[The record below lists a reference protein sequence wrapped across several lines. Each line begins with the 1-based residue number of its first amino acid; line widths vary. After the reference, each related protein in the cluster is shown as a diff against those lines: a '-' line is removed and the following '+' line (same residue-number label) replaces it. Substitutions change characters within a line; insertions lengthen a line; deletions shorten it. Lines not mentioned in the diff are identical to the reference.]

1 MCVRHGRLTHPVPH
15 PTRPVGPPGGSCLF
29 RIILSVP
36 VKADRRLTW
45 YRGVPYMT
53 AMTHT
58 IREKKK
64 LLARVGRIRG
74 QVEAIER
81 ALNEEAGCDRIMH
94 MIAGVRGGVAGL
106 MAEVVEDHIRT
117 HLVDPEKN
125 PGALN
130 ADAADQ
136 LIEVVHSY
144 LK

>member
-1 MCVRHGRLTHPVPH
+1 
-15 PTRPVGPPGGSCLF
+15 
-29 RIILSVP
+29 
-36 VKADRRLTW
+36 
-45 YRGVPYMT
+45 MT

-58 IREKKK
+58 IRDKKK

-81 ALNEEAGCDRIMH
+81 ALSDEASCERIMH
-94 MIAGVRGGVAGL
+94 MIAGIRGSVAGL

-136 LIEVVHSY
+136 LIDVVHTY

>member
-1 MCVRHGRLTHPVPH
+1 
-15 PTRPVGPPGGSCLF
+15 
-29 RIILSVP
+29 
-36 VKADRRLTW
+36 
-45 YRGVPYMT
+45 
-53 AMTHT
+53 MTHT
-58 IREKKK
+58 IKEKKR

-81 ALNEEAGCDRIMH
+81 ALTEEAGCERIMH
-94 MIAGVRGGVAGL
+94 MIAGIRGSVAGL

-136 LIEVVHSY
+136 LIDVVHAY